1 MFRARRMRIYRGTMS
16 IRTSSYPRG
25 HRASSS
31 PPYVVP
37 IRPSMIGQHINNYVL
52 ASHKDVPAGA
62 GSSAQA
68 SNNEDEAVPRPSV
81 GLMIPIRHG
90 LIGCVS

>member
-1 MFRARRMRIYRGTMS
+1 MLTNETM
-16 IRTSSYPRG
+16 
-25 HRASSS
+25 
-31 PPYVVP
+31 
-37 IRPSMIGQHINNYVL
+37 PSNAVIMSAINSYVL

-62 GSSAQA
+62 GPVTHA

-90 LIGCVS
+90 LFGCVS

>member
-1 MFRARRMRIYRGTMS
+1 MLQGAPPALGAWTYQIVGAHAHRCHAT
-16 IRTSSYPRG
+16 YPTQLAG
-25 HRASSS
+25 A
-31 PPYVVP
+31 
-37 IRPSMIGQHINNYVL
+37 NNYVL